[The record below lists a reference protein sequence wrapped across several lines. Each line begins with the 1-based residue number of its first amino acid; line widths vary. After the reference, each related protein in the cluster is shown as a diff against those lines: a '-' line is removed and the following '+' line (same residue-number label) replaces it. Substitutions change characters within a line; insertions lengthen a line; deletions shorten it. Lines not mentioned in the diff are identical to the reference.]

1 MVIAGAIC
9 DYPQI
14 MRRPA
19 PNKRQSGF
27 TLVELMLAIAIFGI
41 LLAIALPN
49 FSEMII
55 NQRVRSA
62 SSDLF
67 ATLLYARS
75 EAIKRN
81 ATINVVRS
89 GAVWEA
95 GWSVQ
100 TSGTVTVL
108 KRQDPY
114 TRITVTTDPPSSTL
128 AFGANGRPLAGAT
141 VVFMVYP
148 TSSPNGRARCI
159 SLSLSGMPTVT
170 VDTDTNKTNGC

>member
-1 MVIAGAIC
+1 MVTC
-9 DYPQI
+9 SVLDYPHI
-14 MRRPA
+14 MAWRA
-19 PNKRQSGF
+19 PKKRESGF
-27 TLVELMLAIAIFGI
+27 TLIELMLAIAIFGI
-41 LLAIALPN
+41 LIAIALPN
-49 FSEMII
+49 FSEMVI

-81 ATINVVRS
+81 APISVVRS

-114 TRITVTTDPPSSTL
+114 TRITISGPASGTL
-128 AFGANGRPLAGAT
+128 TFGGNGRPLAGAT
-141 VVFMVYP
+141 VFFMVYP
-148 TSSPNGRARCI
+148 TSNPNSRARCI
-159 SLSLSGMPTVT
+159 SLSLSGLPSIA
-170 VDTDTNKTNGC
+170 VDTDTDKTNGC